1 MRRLPFRRRDKE
13 RTVARIIQAA
23 TEEFAQRG
31 FTGTSLSRIARKAGC
46 SKAIIYRYFGCKGDL
61 YQKILTVSYAK
72 LSQRETAHSDP
83 RTDSVEDL
91 VREILR
97 DLFAFNLEYPSFA
110 RLVAWENLAGGEH
123 LQVEAARAA
132 REPGLQ
138 RLRTI
143 LNKAKARGLVRK
155 DLDVNKF
162 VYALQAI
169 TVVYFSNRYTMK
181 MLTDFDF
188 ESPDTVQEFI
198 RFYASVLARG
208 ISAEE
213 GARV

>member
-1 MRRLPFRRRDKE
+1 MKKIPFRHRDRDLTE
-13 RTVARIIQAA
+13 ARIIQAA

-31 FTGTSLSRIARKAGC
+31 FTGTSLSKIARKAGC
-46 SKAIIYRYFGCKGDL
+46 SKAIIYRYFGRKEGL
-61 YQKILTVSYAK
+61 YRRILTVNYAE
-72 LSQRETAHSDP
+72 LSQRETAHEEP
-83 RTDSVEDL
+83 QTDSVEDL
-91 VREILR
+91 LSEILR
-97 DLFAFNLEYPSFA
+97 DLFAFNLEHPAFA

-123 LQVEAARAA
+123 LQVEEARAA

-138 RLRTI
+138 RLRAI
-143 LNKAKARGLVRK
+143 LNKAKANGLVRN

-188 ESPDTVQEFI
+188 ESPATVRDFI
-198 RFYASVLARG
+198 RFYSSVLAHG
-208 ISAEE
+208 ISAEK
-213 GARV
+213 GARA

>member
-1 MRRLPFRRRDKE
+1 MKKIPFRHRDRDLTE
-13 RTVARIIQAA
+13 ARIIQAA

-31 FTGTSLSRIARKAGC
+31 FTGTSLSKIARKAGC
-46 SKAIIYRYFGCKGDL
+46 SKAIIYRYFGRKENL
-61 YQKILTVSYAK
+61 YRRILTVNYAE
-72 LSQRETAHSDP
+72 LSQRETAHGEP
-83 RTDSVEDL
+83 QTGSVEDL
-91 VREILR
+91 LSEILR
-97 DLFAFNLEYPSFA
+97 DLFAFNLEHPAFA

-123 LQVEAARAA
+123 LQVEEARAA

-138 RLRTI
+138 RLRAI
-143 LNKAKARGLVRK
+143 LNKAKANGLVRN

-188 ESPDTVQEFI
+188 ESPATVQEFI
-198 RFYASVLARG
+198 RFYASVLAHG
-208 ISAEE
+208 ISAEK
-213 GARV
+213 GARA